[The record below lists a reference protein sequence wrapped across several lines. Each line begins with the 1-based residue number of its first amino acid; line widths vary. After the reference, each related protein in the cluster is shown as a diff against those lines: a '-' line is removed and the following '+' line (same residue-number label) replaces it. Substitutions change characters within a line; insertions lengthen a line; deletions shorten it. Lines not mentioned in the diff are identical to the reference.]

1 MIKRAVGYVAVLP
14 AMKYSRLPYPVMCL
28 TIALIL
34 CCMSTASLALI
45 ITSWGNDPVE
55 NMGWPVGA
63 ERVANLSS
71 RLGYWEGPPF
81 GGGEYHFLYRCK
93 DTSEFNEA
101 VKVFAEIR
109 TPELEL
115 VVHDGP
121 GHSYVF
127 DDKQVDW
134 TFTVWKPENWHRLFS
149 DPKGVFFSDQSNFRK
164 PVPPPTIDVYIGG
177 GGSIVWEE
185 VEIPPNV
192 RVVDKRA
199 ASAPVKP
206 EGGGLVCGEVYDMA
220 TGQTIAGAAVSLAKR
235 GRLNRWREVIH
246 ANADDVGLFSIDK
259 IPAGRYEIRI
269 RANGYASRKHGSYD
283 NKDNTYHEFIAEL
296 MREASIKGIVTD
308 ADDKPIP
315 GVVVTARGTLAI
327 DGLGYPCVDAEPATT
342 DKEGR
347 FEISGLPEGF
357 TLLTCRKPS
366 LHQATSMFELYEVH
380 GRSDDRQDDIKIVM
394 TGTGT
399 VRVKVTGSDGKRPSE
414 EVHVSIQP
422 PGGPRRGQW
431 GGSGTCKE
439 DGTCKFKEV
448 PPGEYLVST
457 NPMFMIEGKD
467 PDAKSVTVKVGDV
480 VDVTVTEY
488 SRGD

>member
-1 MIKRAVGYVAVLP
+1 
-14 AMKYSRLPYPVMCL
+14 MKYSKLPHCVFCL
-28 TIALIL
+28 TVALIL
-34 CCMSTASLALI
+34 CCTSAVSLAYVV
-45 ITSWGNDPVE
+45 TWWGDDPVE

-63 ERVANLSS
+63 ERVANLPS

-93 DTSEFNEA
+93 ETSEFNEA

-121 GHSYVF
+121 GQSHVF
-127 DDKQVDW
+127 NKKQIDW
-134 TFTVWKPENWHRLFS
+134 ALTLWIPESWHRLFS

-199 ASAPVKP
+199 VSAPVKP
-206 EGGGLVCGEVYDMA
+206 VGGGLVCGEVYDMA

-235 GRLNRWREVIH
+235 GLLNRWREVVH
-246 ANADDVGLFSIDK
+246 ANTTDLGSYSIDK
-259 IPAGRYEIRI
+259 NPAGWYEIRI
-269 RANGYASRKHGSYD
+269 RANGYASRKQGSYN
-283 NKDNTYHEFIAEL
+283 NKRNTYHKLVAQL
-296 MREASIKGIVTD
+296 MREASIRGMVTYP
-308 ADDKPIP
+308 DDKPIP
-315 GVVVTARGTLAI
+315 GVVVTARSTLGI
-327 DGLGYPCVDAEPATT
+327 DGLGYPYVDVEPATT
-342 DKEGR
+342 DEEGR

-366 LHQATSMFELYEVH
+366 LHQATSMFELYEVS
-380 GRSDDRQDDIKIVM
+380 GRPRDRHDDIRIVM
-394 TGTGT
+394 TSTGT

-414 EVHVSIQP
+414 EVHVTIQP

-431 GGSGTCKE
+431 GGSAKCKA

-457 NPMFMIEGKD
+457 NPMLMIKGED
-467 PDAKSVTVKVGDV
+467 PDAKLVTVNVGDV
-480 VDVTVTEY
+480 VEVAITEH